1 MELYKITARY
11 TVDGQQYNYENLI
24 LAEDY
29 MWTNITFWLK
39 WDNHDVKIFNYSVEL
54 LDQDVFKDGIKY
66 TGAMSKDENMTF
78 EDWLKY
84 FKRSR
89 RK

>member
-1 MELYKITARY
+1 MELYKITAHY
-11 TVDGQQYNYENLI
+11 TVDGQQYDYENLI

-29 MWTNITFWLK
+29 TWTNITFWLK
-39 WDNHDVKIFNYSVEL
+39 WDNHDVKIFKYSVEL

-66 TGAMSKDENMTF
+66 NGAMSKDESMTF
-78 EDWLKY
+78 EDWLRY